1 MPQWV
6 YPVVLVLHTVPAI
19 FWAGTTFVLAR
30 NPGAG
35 GDALTRAQMGA
46 ATVTII
52 MGAILFWL
60 GHSGGFGQMETVLMI
75 GAIAALLAAIAQG
88 WMRRR
93 NPSAANRIAT
103 PLLVIAIIAMVT
115 ARYWT

>member
-1 MPQWV
+1 MPGWLF
-6 YPVVLVLHTVPAI
+6 PLVLAFHAITAI

-30 NPGAG
+30 GAG
-35 GDALTRAQMGA
+35 GEALVRPQLGA
-46 ATVTII
+46 ATVAVIT
-52 MGAILFWL
+52 GALLFWM
-60 GHSGGFGQMETVLMI
+60 GHSGGFGPMETVLVI
-75 GAIAALLAAIAQG
+75 GALAALGAAIAQG

-93 NPSAANRIAT
+93 NFFASQRIAA